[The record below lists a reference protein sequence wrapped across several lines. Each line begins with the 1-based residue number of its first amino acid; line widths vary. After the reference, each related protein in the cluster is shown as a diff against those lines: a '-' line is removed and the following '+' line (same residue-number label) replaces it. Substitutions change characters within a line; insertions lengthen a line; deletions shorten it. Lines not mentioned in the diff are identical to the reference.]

1 VGVGGGRD
9 NIRNWRPIT
18 LLNNNYKI
26 ISKLL
31 AYRMKPVL
39 NKIIHT
45 DQKSFVEERN
55 ISENNCMI
63 DDITEFVVNEDGE
76 GVIMFV
82 DQQKAFDL
90 KHSGNT

>member
-1 VGVGGGRD
+1 
-9 NIRNWRPIT
+9 
-18 LLNNNYKI
+18 
-26 ISKLL
+26 
-31 AYRMKPVL
+31 MKPVL